1 MYRASEYNS
10 GKEVHIL
17 STKNIDGIQLRNMF
31 LSGANNLENNKGIVN
46 SLNVFPVPDGD
57 TGTNMSLTMH
67 LAVKEIIAVKSIE
80 IQSVDNAAA
89 NGSLMGQGQF
99 GSYTFTNMGRLC
111 QGLKNQKNGYKFI
124 ANALWKAQYATKQ

>member
-1 MYRASEYNS
+1 M
-10 GKEVHIL
+10 

-57 TGTNMSLTMH
+57 TGTNMSLTMQ

-80 IQSVDNAAA
+80 IQSVANAAA
-89 NGSLMGQGQF
+89 NGSLMGA
-99 GSYTFTNMGRLC
+99 R
-111 QGLKNQKNGYKFI
+111 GLSLI
-124 ANALWKAQYATKQ
+124 HD